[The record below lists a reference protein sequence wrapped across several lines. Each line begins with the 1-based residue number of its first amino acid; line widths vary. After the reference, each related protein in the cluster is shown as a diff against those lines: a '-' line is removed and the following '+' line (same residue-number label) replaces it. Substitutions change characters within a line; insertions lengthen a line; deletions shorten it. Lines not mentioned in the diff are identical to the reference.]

1 MNGLF
6 KHLRNRR
13 LFVLMISFILFIAV
27 IGVSISNRS
36 GLTAPEKFLRDT
48 TGFVQQWFYKPAGYM
63 AGFFQDIGNLRA
75 MHEENEQ
82 LRMTVAAYTR
92 DKVKFNAMEQTNQ
105 SLQELLHFTEAQ
117 KKINDYKFLFA
128 QVIAVSPDPYN
139 QTLTINLGS
148 KNGIKEKMAVITDEG
163 MVGIISKV
171 SEVTS
176 TIMPLLELND
186 QAPGISATAL
196 GKQKQSFGIVS
207 SYNKETQMLQM
218 TKIAAD
224 DPMTKGDTILTSGLN
239 NVYPEGLVIGTVESI
254 QDSDFGLTKTASIKL
269 AADFDHLNE
278 VLVVQKPE
286 AIQ

>member
-1 MNGLF
+1 MF

>member
-1 MNGLF
+1 
-6 KHLRNRR
+6 
-13 LFVLMISFILFIAV
+13 MISFILFIAV

-148 KNGIKEKMAVITDEG
+148 KNGVKEKMAVITDEG

-239 NVYPEGLVIGTVESI
+239 NVYPEGMVIGTVESI

-269 AADFDHLNE
+269 AADFDHLSE